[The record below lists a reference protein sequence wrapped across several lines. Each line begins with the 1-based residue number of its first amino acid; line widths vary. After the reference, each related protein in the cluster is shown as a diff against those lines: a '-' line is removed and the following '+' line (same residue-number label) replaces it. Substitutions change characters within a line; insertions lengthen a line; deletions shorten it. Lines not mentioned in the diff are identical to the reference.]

1 MVSRASNLQT
11 DVYGATRRGV
21 MCIPQSLYWHP
32 QKLFTGPKGIV
43 SLKELNLAVQVIM
56 LGEVISPFIGQ
67 DKSVTASIRTSVD
80 DQCL

>member
-1 MVSRASNLQT
+1 
-11 DVYGATRRGV
+11 
-21 MCIPQSLYWHP
+21 MCIPESLYWHS
-32 QKLFTGPKGIV
+32 QKLFAGAKGIV
-43 SLKELNLAVQVIM
+43 SLREFSLAVQVTM

>member
-1 MVSRASNLQT
+1 M
-11 DVYGATRRGV
+11 
-21 MCIPQSLYWHP
+21 
-32 QKLFTGPKGIV
+32 V
-43 SLKELNLAVQVIM
+43 SLKELNLAVQVTM